1 MANDHERI
9 RVAFEKFLEFLRTDN
24 RSKNESETISW
35 LIHHMQTAPSLPSL
49 SEVSRLTGVPRRQLS
64 ADRWPRFRRTYDQ
77 LAGLERGVD
86 KSRMVNAYDDR
97 EEE

>member
-1 MANDHERI
+1 
-9 RVAFEKFLEFLRTDN
+9 
-24 RSKNESETISW
+24 
-35 LIHHMQTAPSLPSL
+35 MQTAPSLPSL

-77 LAGLERGVD
+77 LARLARGVD
-86 KSRMVNAYDDR
+86 KSRMGNAYDDG